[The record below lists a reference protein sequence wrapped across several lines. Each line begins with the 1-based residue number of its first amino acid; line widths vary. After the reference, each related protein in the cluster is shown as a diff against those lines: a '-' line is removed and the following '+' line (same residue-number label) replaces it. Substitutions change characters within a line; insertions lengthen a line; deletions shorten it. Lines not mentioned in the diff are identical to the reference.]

1 MNATN
6 ATKEDERVTIAQYI
20 DKQLENEF
28 KDEEAATHE
37 HHDLNETLS
46 KEKVCSGAMMPRPVP
61 SAPDGM
67 CACTRNTASCGVLAL
82 TALAAYANALCDH
95 SLAELTRAVT

>member
-1 MNATN
+1 MSDAEVCCAHADATAEAPANATN
-6 ATKEDERVTIAQYI
+6 ATKEDEHVTIAQYI

-46 KEKVCSGAMMPRPVP
+46 KEKVCCSNLV
-61 SAPDGM
+61 
-67 CACTRNTASCGVLAL
+67 
-82 TALAAYANALCDH
+82 H
-95 SLAELTRAVT
+95 SLCTSTCTSHG